1 MKKRKH
7 SKKFI
12 DAVKKSIKLY
22 KIILPC
28 AFVFLLLLGFL
39 ISLII
44 PLRPKFSEK
53 EKRNLASFPSF
64 SFSSLADGSFFRGI
78 DSWFSDTFPFREAMI
93 SANEKLENLRGFGDK
108 IYGLNNDVVNNS
120 VPSAEEKPSEN
131 ASETTSESTTAEEK
145 EPTVPDRLGE
155 VTQKLSNVV
164 VVGDAGYEY
173 CSFNKEVADEYA
185 SLVNRTAQK
194 LSGKANVYVMLVPTS
209 IDITLSDSVRKGI
222 NTSDQKAGM
231 EYIYS
236 ALSPSVKQV
245 NIYKPLRM
253 HRDEYIYYRTD
264 HHWTALGAYYAY
276 EEFANV
282 KGVKANSLSKF
293 EKKSFGEFLGSF
305 YTNTN
310 NSSMKKN
317 PDELVAY
324 MPPYKTTLRFTQTDG
339 TVVDWFLV
347 NDVSSYPVS
356 QKYSAFTAGDNPYTV
371 IENTS
376 REKGKSCVI
385 VKESFGNAVIPYIA
399 GHYKTVYVVDYR
411 YYKKG
416 FVTLAEEVGASDVIF
431 INNMSAVRNADLI
444 GRMDSI
450 AV

>member
-1 MKKRKH
+1 MKKRNH
-7 SKKFI
+7 SPKFI
-12 DAVKKSIKLY
+12 GFVKKSIKLY

-28 AFVFLLLLGFL
+28 AFVFLLILGLFVSLL
-39 ISLII
+39 I
-44 PLRPKFSEK
+44 PLRPKFSEN
-53 EKRNLASFPSF
+53 EKRQLASFPSF
-64 SFSSLADGSFFRGI
+64 SFSSLVDGSFFRGI

-93 SANEKLENLRGFGDK
+93 GANEKLENLRGFGDK
-108 IYGLNNDVVNNS
+108 IYGLNNEVVNNS
-120 VPSAEEKPSEN
+120 VPSANGDETKPGES
-131 ASETTSESTTAEEK
+131 TSESTTAEEK
-145 EPTVPDRLGE
+145 EPTVPDQLGE

-173 CSFNKEVADEYA
+173 CSFNQDVADEYV
-185 SLVNRTAQK
+185 SLVNRTAKK
-194 LSGKANVYVMLVPTS
+194 LSGKTNVYVMLVPTS

-276 EEFANV
+276 EEFAAV

-324 MPPYKTTLRFTQTDG
+324 MPFYKTTLRFTQTDG

-356 QKYSAFTAGDNPYTV
+356 QKYSAFTAGDNPYTE
-371 IENTS
+371 IENKD

-399 GHYKTVYVVDYR
+399 GHYKKVYVVDYR

-416 FVTLAEEVGASDVIF
+416 FVTLAEEKGASDIIF